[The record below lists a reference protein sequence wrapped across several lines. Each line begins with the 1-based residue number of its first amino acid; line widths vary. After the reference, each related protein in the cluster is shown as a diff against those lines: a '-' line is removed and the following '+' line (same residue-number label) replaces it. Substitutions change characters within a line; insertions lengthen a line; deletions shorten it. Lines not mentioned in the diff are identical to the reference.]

1 MSQQELVRFPARL
14 QPSIHEDLAKYAEQ
28 NGASINTSINQLL
41 GFALKY
47 GLQGE
52 GNALDGVLKD
62 FKSNLIKANY
72 ILEQYVQDEALK
84 DFEDL
89 NSNLYL
95 EYIARKFENLDSKDR
110 KLLSDIAYSLALK
123 KD

>member
-14 QPSIHEDLAKYAEQ
+14 HPSIHEDLTKYAEQ

-41 GFALKY
+41 SFAIKY
-47 GLQGE
+47 GLKGE
-52 GNALDGVLKD
+52 GNALDGVLID

-72 ILEQYVQDEALK
+72 ILEQYIQDEVLK

-89 NSNLYL
+89 NSDLYL
-95 EYIARKFENLDSKDR
+95 EYIAKKFENLDSKDR
-110 KLLSDIAYSLALK
+110 KLLSDLAYSLASK
-123 KD
+123 NE